1 MRRTDYFRQGITLL
15 LVVVL
20 LPGLLFLGACGDD
33 DPEPQGL
40 DPWLTVFLSPGF
52 DPLPDIKV
60 VLMDG
65 PTGSVVAGPVVS
77 DDEGKCLFPGLGGG
91 PFLVVPFA
99 GSSHQVVTIEPS
111 SWDLRYGPSKTEGT
125 LNWAPDKTP
134 PAPTGPVVLMETL
147 INPGGLPRITGTVTD
162 AVTGVPLEAAFVS
175 LYPLTGGY
183 AGNTGVHDDVTLDD
197 GVFTVTEIPFAQDPE
212 NGHLVQI
219 RPLLVHCQGYRPRSW
234 VHQAANGDNN
244 LDISGVNIPLEPID
258 PTLTGGLQGRVLL
271 LGEPAAGVV
280 VGITVAAGGKSAV
293 GQPGLSVLTD
303 QEGQFSMSG
312 VPEGHFFL
320 DAGYRVRDGVV
331 SYFPQGHQT
340 HLVEAGQVTMTGDLF
355 LLHEIQLYVPA
366 SGGWYLNSSVMFPMQ
381 WSPVPGAVRYQV
393 MVDRGM
399 IGESTTNRLEE
410 PEAFLLPS
418 GRHTWSVAALD
429 DEDRLIGMVE
439 SLGRFNVGDD

>member
-1 MRRTDYFRQGITLL
+1 M
-15 LVVVL
+15 
-20 LPGLLFLGACGDD
+20 
-33 DPEPQGL
+33 
-40 DPWLTVFLSPGF
+40 SPGF
-52 DPLPDIKV
+52 APLPGIKV

-77 DDEGKCLFPGLGGG
+77 DDEGRCSFPGLDGG
-91 PFLVVPFA
+91 PYEVLPFA
-99 GSSHQVVTIEPS
+99 GSRHQVVTIEPS
-111 SWDLRYGPSKTEGT
+111 RWDLRYWSVKSHGVWPG
-125 LNWAPDKTP
+125 APDKTP
-134 PAPTGPVVLMETL
+134 PAAAGPVVLLETL
-147 INPGGLPRITGTVTD
+147 TNPGGLPRITGTVTD

-234 VHQAANGDNN
+234 LHQAANGDNN
-244 LDISGVNIPLEPID
+244 LDISGVNITLEPID

-303 QEGQFSMSG
+303 QEGQYSMSG

-320 DAGYRVRDGVV
+320 DAGYRVMDGVV

-340 HLVEAGQVTMTGDLF
+340 HLVEAGQVTMAGDIF

-366 SGGWYLNSSVMFPMQ
+366 AGGWYLDSSVMFPMQ

-410 PEAFLLPS
+410 PEDFLLSS
-418 GRHTWSVAALD
+418 GRHTWSVAAF
-429 DEDRLIGMVE
+429 DEEGRQIGMVE
-439 SLGRFNVGDD
+439 ALGRFNVGEDQCSVNPNSSG